1 MSSWIFTLFSD
12 PQKKLSECRQKVKKE
27 RTRLRTCQ
35 YEEQKKA
42 HSAKNSMNSALSKK
56 QLAQAHVYATQ
67 ILAAEAAEIQVL
79 QTIQKLEELERS
91 LARSETVVQ
100 MEQVMT
106 TMAEA
111 LAQLN
116 AATPPQRMQYR
127 MMHLERQ
134 HGQLEVK
141 NEMMQD
147 AAESMRETD
156 LEGVDTTAAD
166 ALSKMYESMQKGAGG
181 GSSEYTLRATTTSSE
196 STLDSAETELQ
207 RLDRLA
213 EAEQNAAELD
223 LSYKSLDP
231 ASKLVFEAAR
241 AIEARKA
248 QASLPRIPRQSSPL
262 SQAPMPKK
270 AASSSG
276 SSIPFTR

>member
-1 MSSWIFTLFSD
+1 
-12 PQKKLSECRQKVKKE
+12 
-27 RTRLRTCQ
+27 
-35 YEEQKKA
+35 
-42 HSAKNSMNSALSKK
+42 MNSALSKK
-56 QLAQAHVYATQ
+56 QLTQAHQYATQ
-67 ILAAEAAEIQVL
+67 ILAAEAAEVQVL
-79 QTIQKLEELERS
+79 QTIRELEEFERS

-111 LAQLN
+111 LTQLN
-116 AATPPQRMQYR
+116 AATPPQRMQRR

-134 HGQLEVK
+134 HGQLELK

-147 AAESMRETD
+147 VAESMRETD
-156 LEGVDTTAAD
+156 LEDVDTTAAD

-181 GSSEYTLRATTTSSE
+181 GSSEYTLHAFAASSE
-196 STLDSAETELQ
+196 NTSDSAETELH

-231 ASKLVFEAAR
+231 ASKLVLEAAR
-241 AIEARKA
+241 AREVRKA
-248 QASLPRIPRQSSPL
+248 QTSLPRIPRQTSSL

-276 SSIPFTR
+276 SSIPYTR